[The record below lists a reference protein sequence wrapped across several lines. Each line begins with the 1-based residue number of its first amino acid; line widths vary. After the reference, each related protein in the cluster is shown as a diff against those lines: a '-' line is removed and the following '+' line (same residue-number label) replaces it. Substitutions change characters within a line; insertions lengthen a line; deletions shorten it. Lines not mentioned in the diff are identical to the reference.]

1 MSKNKISTRMYMYI
15 YTRDKI
21 LKNCLGIFATT
32 LDIVC
37 TMDKA

>member
-1 MSKNKISTRMYMYI
+1 MSKNKISTRIYI

-21 LKNCLGIFATT
+21 LKNRLGIFATT